1 MCNIIVSEE
10 EITKFPAF
18 FIYNAVFS
26 ESSGVVTVSK
36 INEKLKKNNIDY
48 GFDKIRKVFDSWTDN
63 GILFDNGNDE
73 YIINQPII

>member
-1 MCNIIVSEE
+1 MCNIVVSKE
-10 EITKFPAF
+10 EITRFQAF

-26 ESSGVVTVSK
+26 ESSGVVTVSE

-48 GFDKIRKVFDSWTDN
+48 GLDKIRKIFDNWTDN
-63 GILFDNGNDE
+63 GILFDNDNDE